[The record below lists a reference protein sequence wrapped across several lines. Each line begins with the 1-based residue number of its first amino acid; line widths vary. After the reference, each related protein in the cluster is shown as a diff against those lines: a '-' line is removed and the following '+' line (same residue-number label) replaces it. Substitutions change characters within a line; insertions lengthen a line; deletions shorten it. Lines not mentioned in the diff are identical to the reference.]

1 MTKAYRHDEIAT
13 LAYELWDRRGRPP
26 GSPEIDWY
34 AAESALRVRD
44 SQEHFSLLSVR
55 LEPEEGLYREP

>member
-1 MTKAYRHDEIAT
+1 MRLLRSPTNCGTAGDA
-13 LAYELWDRRGRPP
+13 RPVRL
-26 GSPEIDWY
+26 EIDWY